1 MSAVREGCMNESGV
15 EIIPR
20 WYELDPM
27 AIRVVVKTIDDVLK
41 GGERNE

>member
-1 MSAVREGCMNESGV
+1 MKVAKERCMNESGV

-41 GGERNE
+41 GGECNE